1 MLTLITS
8 SFLLGLTGT
17 VHEKLI
23 GKSMS
28 KFKEWLPE
36 DSCQLP
42 PGTRAVIDIAVHT
55 CSTSCGYSVPI
66 YEYKG
71 ERTILRDWA
80 TNMQK
85 PIRDQQAG
93 KATMKKYN
101 KQIPTG
107 DLFTGKDQQGRPA
120 ETWLEA
126 YWVWNN
132 SWSIDGLPGLNMSS
146 FMADKEDQERLLIKK
161 QAHDSLESPRDNL
174 GPFQSN
180 VTTISTVTHSKPQTA
195 KMVLAFTFGCALT
208 ASIFLA
214 PRLAGF

>member
-1 MLTLITS
+1 M
-8 SFLLGLTGT
+8 
-17 VHEKLI
+17 HEKLI
-23 GKSMS
+23 EEPESR
-28 KFKEWLPE
+28 FKEWLPI
-36 DSCQLP
+36 DSRQPP

-71 ERTILRDWA
+71 ERNILRDWA

-85 PIRDQQAG
+85 PISDQQAG

-101 KQIPTG
+101 KQIPNG
-107 DLFTGKDQQGRPA
+107 DLFTGKDHQGRPA

-146 FMADKEDQERLLIKK
+146 MMADKVDRERLLEKK
-161 QAHDSLESPRDNL
+161 QIHDRLEPPKDDV
-174 GPFQSN
+174 GPFHSN
-180 VTTISTVTHSKPQTA
+180 ATTTTTSISTITQTKPPITY
-195 KMVLAFTFGCALT
+195 MILAFSAGCALT
-208 ASIFLA
+208 ASVFLA
-214 PRLAGF
+214 PRLVDF